1 MQTKLE
7 KKQKLINTLLS
18 ADDAQHLKDNL
29 QEIFLGYLSSSNANC
44 KDERISKSYT
54 YVHLKYFL
62 NGLIKIT
69 NT

>member
-18 ADDAQHLKDNL
+18 ADDAHHLKDNL
-29 QEIFLGYLSSSNANC
+29 QEIFLGYLSSSNSDC
-44 KDERISKSYT
+44 KDERTSKSYT
-54 YVHLKYFL
+54 YVHLKSFL